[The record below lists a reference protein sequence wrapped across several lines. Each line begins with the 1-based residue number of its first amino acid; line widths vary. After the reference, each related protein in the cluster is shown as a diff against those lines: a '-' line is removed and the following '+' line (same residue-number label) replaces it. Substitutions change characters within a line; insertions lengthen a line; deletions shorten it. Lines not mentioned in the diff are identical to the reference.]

1 MITGRRYLY
10 FSAIKNCLFYA
21 DTNENY
27 LKIQNDE
34 ESCIVS
40 NFVWPHL
47 DAPWSFFFWGQ
58 VRKQN
63 MSSMLPFKHTEIAY
77 SLDLFLNKIF

>member
-1 MITGRRYLY
+1 MLIPM
-10 FSAIKNCLFYA
+10 KM
-21 DTNENY
+21 
-27 LKIQNDE
+27 KIQNDE

-63 MSSMLPFKHTEIAY
+63 MSSMFPFKHTEIAY
-77 SLDLFLNKIF
+77 SLDLFLDKLLKPHNFLAIF